1 MALLKEFE
9 RQPMDK
15 DIIDSLRA
23 VNMDFIWGE
32 SREIF
37 NLANEPDSVRE
48 RYGKSRLGQSCLT
61 ARRLVEAGVP
71 FINVR
76 TTGWDTH
83 KKHFQ
88 HMNTMLPDLDKALSA
103 LLEDLDDKVRIQLFG
118 SDKKNNNGV
127 SAKGQAIFYDAQ
139 LLYLPVQTDN
149 LFDYATCQGVID
161 IMNSRRMMF
170 ELNETPE
177 FELNGREVQTM
188 DSKAFSELC
197 NNDNLPIIARN
208 ALGVNT
214 NLWYEQVVP
223 SETIFYAIIQEP
235 NSTLKD
241 CMNGKIIQI
250 GANATIGYGY
260 CEFRCIAE
268 STKSSSDGN

>member
-1 MALLKEFE
+1 
-9 RQPMDK
+9 
-15 DIIDSLRA
+15 
-23 VNMDFIWGE
+23 
-32 SREIF
+32 
-37 NLANEPDSVRE
+37 
-48 RYGKSRLGQSCLT
+48 
-61 ARRLVEAGVP
+61 
-71 FINVR
+71 
-76 TTGWDTH
+76 
-83 KKHFQ
+83 
-88 HMNTMLPDLDKALSA
+88 
-103 LLEDLDDKVRIQLFG
+103 
-118 SDKKNNNGV
+118 
-127 SAKGQAIFYDAQ
+127 
-139 LLYLPVQTDN
+139 
-149 LFDYATCQGVID
+149 
-161 IMNSRRMMF
+161 MF
-170 ELNETPE
+170 ELNETPV

-188 DSKAFSELC
+188 DSKEFSELC

>member
-1 MALLKEFE
+1 MKKINTYLWQITAKTNLHVGNE
-9 RQPMDK
+9 DISSCG
-15 DIIDSLRA
+15 IIDKAVQRDALTKLPCINASSLKGA
-23 VNMDFIWGE
+23 
-32 SREIF
+32 
-37 NLANEPDSVRE
+37 LNEFCC
-48 RYGKSRLGQSCLT
+48 G
-61 ARRLVEAGVP
+61 
-71 FINVR
+71 
-76 TTGWDTH
+76 
-83 KKHFQ
+83 
-88 HMNTMLPDLDKALSA
+88 
-103 LLEDLDDKVRIQLFG
+103 LEDLDDKVRIQLFG

-161 IMNSRRMMF
+161 IMNSRRKMF
-170 ELNETPE
+170 ELNETPV

-188 DSKAFSELC
+188 DSKEFSELC

-235 NSTLKD
+235 NSALKD

>member
-1 MALLKEFE
+1 M
-9 RQPMDK
+9 R
-15 DIIDSLRA
+15 
-23 VNMDFIWGE
+23 
-32 SREIF
+32 
-37 NLANEPDSVRE
+37 
-48 RYGKSRLGQSCLT
+48 
-61 ARRLVEAGVP
+61 
-71 FINVR
+71 
-76 TTGWDTH
+76 
-83 KKHFQ
+83 
-88 HMNTMLPDLDKALSA
+88 
-103 LLEDLDDKVRIQLFG
+103 
-118 SDKKNNNGV
+118 DKKNNNGV

-161 IMNSRRMMF
+161 IMNNRRKMF
-170 ELNETPE
+170 ELNETPV

-188 DSKAFSELC
+188 DSKEFSELC

-235 NSTLKD
+235 NSALKD

-260 CEFRCIAE
+260 CEFSCIAE